1 MSDTI
6 YLKKFFFDWPALL
19 PANVTKEGGAEIEDI
34 ATGPQNTQLMTMLS
48 QKKTQMGGQPYSIY
62 AIAFGVFFSMQDSG
76 RWQILTQIFHLHSL
90 FCVFHPA
97 RVCKPALA

>member
-1 MSDTI
+1 MLNPI
-6 YLKKFFFDWPALL
+6 LNCCKANCQILYIWRKFFFDWPALL

-62 AIAFGVFFSMQDSG
+62 AIAFGVFFPMQDSAG
-76 RWQILTQIFHLHSL
+76 
-90 FCVFHPA
+90 
-97 RVCKPALA
+97 